1 MLMPD
6 VMAECLVRE
15 VERFLNTDL
24 PDDFAKRL
32 AAKAHYLYARHK
44 HFHKGLNRP
53 GNRGRENLL
62 MFLRHWTAG
71 WLKRERNPLHKQLP
85 WSFGMGHPLPALD

>member
-71 WLKRERNPLHKQLP
+71 WLKRERHSLYKQLP
-85 WSFGMGHPLPALD
+85 WSFGMGHPLPTLV